1 MALVPRLPAVLRRLR
16 LRHPLTTLWMSW
28 SIFRARHRFDV
39 LVTDSEHV
47 GLPLGVML
55 RLSRSRCRHVLV
67 VHLVSTPLKAFL
79 IRHVVGEGV
88 TCYVFH
94 SHPAEPVLARLGVP
108 PGRRR
113 LVPYMVDSTYWSP
126 IDVEPRRQ
134 ICAVGLEYRD
144 YPTLIEAVRGLDV
157 QVEIAAGSPWSEKVD
172 GTRGAELP
180 PNINVGQR
188 DYSELRR
195 LYAES
200 LFTVVPLVEN
210 DMQAGIT
217 TIVESMAMERA
228 VVVSRTRG
236 QVGTVRHQH
245 NGLEVAPADASTLRE
260 AILSLLDH
268 PEEARRLGREGRRTI
283 EEGMTLGHFVER
295 MVAVVA
301 AVSSPGTNAA
311 TGLAGEGAR

>member
-1 MALVPRLPAVLRRLR
+1 
-16 LRHPLTTLWMSW
+16 
-28 SIFRARHRFDV
+28 
-39 LVTDSEHV
+39 
-47 GLPLGVML
+47 
-55 RLSRSRCRHVLV
+55 
-67 VHLVSTPLKAFL
+67 
-79 IRHVVGEGV
+79 
-88 TCYVFH
+88 
-94 SHPAEPVLARLGVP
+94 
-108 PGRRR
+108 
-113 LVPYMVDSTYWSP
+113 
-126 IDVEPRRQ
+126 
-134 ICAVGLEYRD
+134 
-144 YPTLIEAVRGLDV
+144 
-157 QVEIAAGSPWSEKVD
+157 
-172 GTRGAELP
+172 
-180 PNINVGQR
+180 VGQR